1 MCIMNVYNKVDILEY
16 IQAYDVAADMKVE
29 LFIVDYKINLESYIY
44 IYSIKV
50 LIIFNWHINY
60 ESTEIMSVT

>member
-44 IYSIKV
+44 IKYHQGTYY
-50 LIIFNWHINY
+50 F
-60 ESTEIMSVT
+60 